1 MTENQVEQVQAI
13 AQAFKN
19 GVVAAIPGD
28 VAADAG
34 GHADGDLGMTLEAL
48 LPQYRQMCQVFY
60 RHHDAGALPVAAQR
74 WIHRELM
81 ARFGVVKVLEE
92 SRAIARR
99 LQVARR
105 GVRAALGVRQ

>member
-13 AQAFKN
+13 AQAFKD
-19 GVVAAIPGD
+19 GVVATIPGD
-28 VAADAG
+28 VITD
-34 GHADGDLGMTLEAL
+34 ADGDLGMTLEAL

-99 LQVARR
+99 LKVARR